1 MKSKA
6 SRSTEQDASLQG
18 ASLLGL
24 SAWAL
29 RLLVA
34 ASLVFLAVIPQ
45 AWSASSASTAS
56 AASPQA
62 QGACP
67 ALLNHTFPRL
77 QDDTPQNLCQ
87 YRGQV
92 ILVVNTASFC
102 GFTAQYEGLEKLYSR
117 YRDQGLVVIGFPSN
131 DFGRQEPG
139 TNKEIAEFCSNTFGV
154 KFPMMAKTVVKGPSA
169 NPLFRQLARLSEAP
183 GWNFHKYVID
193 REGRL
198 VRSFA
203 SQVPPTDRRL
213 TLDIERALAASRS

>member
-1 MKSKA
+1 MNPKA
-6 SRSTEQDASLQG
+6 SQPTAHDAPLH
-18 ASLLGL
+18 AA

-45 AWSASSASTAS
+45 VWAANPSPTQTGTA
-56 AASPQA
+56 PQNP
-62 QGACP
+62 GACP

-92 ILVVNTASFC
+92 VLVVNTASFC
-102 GFTAQYEGLEKLYSR
+102 GFTAQYEGLEKLYAR

-154 KFPMMAKTVVKGPSA
+154 KFPMMAKTTVKGPAA
-169 NPLFRQLARLSEAP
+169 NTLFRQLARLSEAP

-203 SQVPPTDRRL
+203 SQVSPTDRRL
-213 TLDIERALAASRS
+213 TIDIERALAASRS

>member
-1 MKSKA
+1 MNPKA
-6 SRSTEQDASLQG
+6 SRSANHDAPLQ
-18 ASLLGL
+18 AP

-45 AWSASSASTAS
+45 AWSASPTATPS
-56 AASPQA
+56 GASPQPS
-62 QGACP
+62 GACP

-77 QDDTPQNLCQ
+77 QDDVPQNLCQ

-92 ILVVNTASFC
+92 VLVVNTASFC
-102 GFTAQYEGLEKLYSR
+102 GFTAQYEGLEKLYAR

-154 KFPMMAKTVVKGPSA
+154 KFPMMAKTAVKGPAA
-169 NPLFRQLARLSEAP
+169 NPLFRQLAKLSEAP

-198 VRSFA
+198 MRSFA

-213 TLDIERALAASRS
+213 TIDIERALAASRS

>member
-1 MKSKA
+1 MNPKA
-6 SRSTEQDASLQG
+6 SRPTSHDAPLQ
-18 ASLLGL
+18 AP

-34 ASLVFLAVIPQ
+34 ASLVFLAIIPQ
-45 AWSASSASTAS
+45 AWP
-56 AASPQA
+56 ASPATTSSGAGPQTA
-62 QGACP
+62 GACP
-67 ALLNHTFPRL
+67 ALLNHSFPRL
-77 QDDTPQNLCQ
+77 QDDAPQNLCQ

-92 ILVVNTASFC
+92 VLVVNTASFC
-102 GFTAQYEGLEKLYSR
+102 GFTAQYEGLEKLYAR

-154 KFPMMAKTVVKGPSA
+154 KFPMMAKTAVKGPAA
-169 NPLFRQLARLSEAP
+169 NPLFRQLAKLSEAP

-193 REGRL
+193 RDGRL

-213 TLDIERALAASRS
+213 TIDIERALAASRS